1 MKATLLRVTSILAV
15 IIALTSVSAN
25 AQGVSKR
32 GTFVVPFEFS
42 VGNNVLP
49 AGEYVVSSET
59 QLLRVESKDRKQ
71 HVAILPVST
80 RIDPRSASEV
90 KLKFRRYGDQYYL
103 SQVWLADGV
112 GRDIKRHRTNSDVA
126 QNYSTIE
133 LQGRGR

>member
-15 IIALTSVSAN
+15 VIALTAVSAN

-90 KLKFRRYGDQYYL
+90 KLKFRRNGDQYYL
-103 SQVWLADGV
+103 SQVWLADGI

>member
-15 IIALTSVSAN
+15 VIALTAVSAN

-42 VGNNVLP
+42 VGENVLP
-49 AGEYVVSSET
+49 AGEYVVTGET

-71 HVAILPVST
+71 HVAILPVGT
-80 RIDPRSASEV
+80 QIDPRSASEV

>member
-15 IIALTSVSAN
+15 IIALTAVSAN

-59 QLLRVESKDRKQ
+59 QLLRVRAKI
-71 HVAILPVST
+71 ANST
-80 RIDPRSASEV
+80 SR
-90 KLKFRRYGDQYYL
+90 FFQ
-103 SQVWLADGV
+103 
-112 GRDIKRHRTNSDVA
+112 
-126 QNYSTIE
+126 
-133 LQGRGR
+133 

>member
-1 MKATLLRVTSILAV
+1 
-15 IIALTSVSAN
+15 
-25 AQGVSKR
+25 
-32 GTFVVPFEFS
+32 
-42 VGNNVLP
+42 
-49 AGEYVVSSET
+49 
-59 QLLRVESKDRKQ
+59 
-71 HVAILPVST
+71 VST